1 MSFVVT
7 LLLIVCVFVIVGL
20 VIFVRN
26 QLKKITQL
34 QNLNEELLQTNKSKD
49 KQLEITAQNLKAPIN
64 SIIGLTGSLIGGATG
79 QLSQETRDN
88 LDLVV
93 TSARGISKLANDIHS
108 IPAPPVDENPVK
120 GSLQTSLLSSVQTGK
135 PDNNDSDGPSLV
147 VAQTQSLENQTL
159 QAKEINPD
167 MNQVL
172 VVAQPINQQLL
183 MNQLSASSFQLS
195 GVTNKDTAMAR
206 IQSGAFD
213 LVMLDI
219 EMAKLD
225 GFEFVLAIRK
235 LYALNE
241 LPIILLG
248 DTNQTLVM
256 AQGFSCGANDF
267 IAIPCDDLELLARL
281 QALLDVGRL
290 TEAYTRFAPVEFLKH
305 LQHESVLNV
314 RLGDQTQAEMTVMY
328 LDIRDFS
335 AIADNM
341 TPKQNFDFLNEYL
354 SYVIPSI
361 HRNKGFIYKFLGD
374 TVMALFPTT
383 PDDAVIAAI
392 EILKQISL
400 FNEKRGL
407 EQKQAISIG
416 IGLDTGDVMLG
427 TIGDEQ
433 RMDGTVIS
441 DAVKLAARLEGLSKL
456 YGASL
461 LVSQLCFEKL
471 SPDNAFN
478 QRPLGKLK
486 LQDESKTLTV
496 LEIFDGD
503 DFDTIDLKQDSLEIY
518 EQAMSLYFERDF
530 EEAAYL
536 FKQVLKRNP
545 KDQTAAKY
553 HHRSAQ
559 FMVDGVDS
567 NWDGTERR
575 QG

>member
-7 LLLIVCVFVIVGL
+7 LLLIVCVFVIIGL
-20 VIFVRN
+20 VVFARN

-34 QNLNEELLQTNKSKD
+34 QNLNEALVQTNKNKD
-49 KQLEITAQNLKAPIN
+49 QQLEKTAQDLKAPIN

-79 QLSQETRDN
+79 ALSQETRDN

-93 TSARGISKLANDIHS
+93 TSARGITKLVNAMHFT
-108 IPAPPVDENPVK
+108 PAQEQH
-120 GSLQTSLLSSVQTGK
+120 SLQTPVQTDS
-135 PDNNDSDGPSLV
+135 PDNDASTERTPV
-147 VAQTQSLENQTL
+147 VAVAQNLITQDIDS
-159 QAKEINPD
+159 D

-172 VVAQPINQQLL
+172 VVAQPINHQLL
-183 MNQLSASSFQLS
+183 VNQLFGSSFQMS
-195 GVTNKDTAMAR
+195 AATTADKAMKK
-206 IQSGAFD
+206 IQSGLFD

-219 EMAKLD
+219 EVAKTD

-248 DTNQTLVM
+248 DTNQTWDM

-281 QALLDVGRL
+281 QAQIDVGRL
-290 TEAYTRFAPVEFLKH
+290 SEAYTRFAPVEFLKH

-314 RLGDQTQAEMTVMY
+314 CLGDQTQAEMTVMY
-328 LDIRDFS
+328 LDIRDFTS
-335 AIADNM
+335 ISDDM

-361 HRNKGFIYKFLGD
+361 RQNKGFIDKFLGD

-400 FNEKRGL
+400 FNEKRAL
-407 EQKQAISIG
+407 DQKQAISIG
-416 IGLDTGDVMLG
+416 IGLDTGVVMLG
-427 TIGDEQ
+427 MIGDER

-461 LVSQLCFEKL
+461 LVSELCFKNL

-486 LQDESKTLTV
+486 LQNESKTFTV

-518 EQAMSLYFERDF
+518 QEAMSLYFEKDF

-536 FKQVLKRNP
+536 FKKVLKKNP
-545 KDQTAAKY
+545 NDKTAAMY

-567 NWDGTERR
+567 KWDGTERR
-575 QG
+575 HR